1 MVLQKQRAVVEII
14 VASVQENTDAIFVAL
29 QRKDTN
35 NLRKI
40 MIAIYGGP
48 PARWENDRFPYAE

>member
-35 NLRKI
+35 NLREI
-40 MIAIYGGP
+40 MITIYGGP
-48 PARWENDRFPYAE
+48 PARWEND

>member
-1 MVLQKQRAVVEII
+1 MVLQKQSAVVEII

-29 QRKDTN
+29 QRKDAT
-35 NLRKI
+35 NLRKV
-40 MIAIYGGP
+40 MVAVYGGP

>member
-29 QRKDTN
+29 QRKDAN

-40 MIAIYGGP
+40 MIAIYGES
-48 PARWENDRFPYAE
+48 PAQWENDHFPYVE

>member
-35 NLRKI
+35 NLREI
-40 MIAIYGGP
+40 MITIYGGP

>member
-40 MIAIYGGP
+40 MIAIYGVP
-48 PARWENDRFPYAE
+48 PAWWENDRFPYAE

>member
-40 MIAIYGGP
+40 MIAIYGES
-48 PARWENDRFPYAE
+48 PAQRENDRFPYVE

>member
-29 QRKDTN
+29 QRKDAN

-40 MIAIYGGP
+40 MIVIYGESP
-48 PARWENDRFPYAE
+48 VQWENDHFLYVE

>member
-29 QRKDTN
+29 QRKDAT
-35 NLRKI
+35 NLRKV
-40 MIAIYGGP
+40 MIAV
-48 PARWENDRFPYAE
+48 

>member
-29 QRKDTN
+29 QRKDAT
-35 NLRKI
+35 NLRKV
-40 MIAIYGGP
+40 MIAVYGGP
-48 PARWENDRFPYAE
+48 PARRENDRFPYAE